1 MFSIRLVCEGLTD
14 EIVLKAVL
22 RAYLQ
27 SPDFIVDTIQPERS
41 EIQGEPAV
49 HGTGWKGVRSW
60 CQMVQAGG
68 GLEAIRAL
76 EPGVDLIVIHVD
88 AEIVFEAEHKLAQ
101 PCPPPEH
108 NVITAESIVLSW
120 LGLSE
125 LPEKVV
131 IWAPSMMT
139 EAWVLRALFPA
150 LPESS
155 TCLDP
160 AASPT
165 CVECIADPKAVLLG
179 KSPKLVQRRNRIKNG
194 RRVSEVKT
202 ITSAYS
208 GIRGSISQAWP
219 DLVVNLWSAARLQ
232 QKLTRE
238 LPIP

>member
-1 MFSIRLVCEGLTD
+1 MFSIRLVCEGITD

-27 SPDFIVDTIQPERS
+27 SPDFTVDTIQPERS
-41 EIQGEPAV
+41 GFQGEPAE

-60 CQMVQAGG
+60 CQMAQAEG
-68 GLEAIRAL
+68 GLEAVRAL
-76 EPGVDLIVIHVD
+76 EPGVDLLIIHVD
-88 AEIVFEAEHKLAQ
+88 AEIVFEAEHNSAQ

-108 NVITAESIVLSW
+108 NVITAEDIVLSW

-131 IWAPSMMT
+131 IWVPSMMT

-160 AASPT
+160 AASSA
-165 CVECIADPKAVLLG
+165 CVECISDPKATLLG
-179 KSPKLVQRRNRIKNG
+179 KTPKLAKRKNRIKNG
-194 RRVSEVKT
+194 RRISEVKT

-219 DLVVNLWSAARLQ
+219 DLVVDLWSAARLQ
-232 QKLTRE
+232 QNLTRA